1 VHLTNP
7 FVPQAAF
14 SADEIAA
21 IHDGALRVL
30 QELGIRIL
38 LDEARQI
45 LQRNGALVDEATM
58 MVRLGRDIVDQAL
71 ARRPARWRM
80 RAANPARE
88 RLCPRRSCCSAGAR
102 AAPTS
107 ATAPAAAAPAACRLH
122 ETLRL
127 QQAFDVI
134 HILGPS
140 AEPQDI
146 PAALRHLD
154 MMRRRS

>member
-1 VHLTNP
+1 MDRNGTARRSRARRTAPATTASYVHLTNP

-58 MVRLGRDIVDQAL
+58 MVRLGRDMVEQAL
-71 ARRPARWRM
+71 ATAPRAIRL

-88 RLCPRRSCCSAGAR
+88 QDYRPGALLFMAGAGC
-102 AAPTS
+102 PN
-107 ATAPAAAAPAACRLH
+107 
-122 ETLRL
+122 
-127 QQAFDVI
+127 AFDRE
-134 HILGPS
+134 L
-140 AEPQDI
+140 
-146 PAALRHLD
+146 
-154 MMRRRS
+154 